1 MQKHL
6 DAALIEKMRQGKL
19 QKAKDSLILD
29 FGEGIEIHVDKYQ
42 FILRIP
48 DQPEQYYHF
57 DLFDELIR
65 DLLYKH
71 SANLMSKYDEKNIE
85 GLLDAFI
92 KLKIWAEQ
100 VLMPTISSLAVNI
113 KEKYR
118 QKINLI
124 E

>member
-6 DAALIEKMRQGKL
+6 NAELIEKMRQGKL

-42 FILRIP
+42 YILRIP
-48 DQPEQYYHF
+48 EQPEQYYHF
-57 DLFDELIR
+57 DLFDKLIR

-71 SANLMSKYDEKNIE
+71 LANLMSRYDKKNIE
-85 GLLDAFI
+85 ELLDAFI
-92 KLKIWAEQ
+92 KLKEWAEE
-100 VLMPTISSLAVNI
+100 VLMPTISSLAINI
-113 KEKYR
+113 KEKYQYPR
-118 QKINLI
+118 